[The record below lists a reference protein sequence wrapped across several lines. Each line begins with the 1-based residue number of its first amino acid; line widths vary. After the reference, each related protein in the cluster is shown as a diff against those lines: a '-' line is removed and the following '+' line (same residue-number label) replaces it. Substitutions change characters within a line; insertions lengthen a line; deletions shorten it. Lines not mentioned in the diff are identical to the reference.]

1 MVYVGG
7 GQACLNS
14 SVNDASV
21 KCGAPG
27 THCPRR
33 APGATERSV
42 NSKIRNHAD
51 SKPYSFEAADKT
63 ESEKGHEDVQPDE

>member
-1 MVYVGG
+1 VGHVGG

-21 KCGAPG
+21 KFGVPG

-33 APGATERSV
+33 APGATERFE
-42 NSKIRNHAD
+42 NSEIRNHAD

-63 ESEKGHEDVQPDE
+63 ESEKGHKDVESDE